1 MVTLNSLPWKLRT
14 VQLHMW
20 CSSSLF
26 LIMHPFPK
34 RAQFQLA
41 EDGWQSSGQQAHGW
55 PPPPESLKWGVCFS
69 RNLGELK
76 KLPVKLL
83 ATARYQA

>member
-26 LIMHPFPK
+26 LIMHPFPQ
-34 RAQFQLA
+34 RAHFQWA
-41 EDGWQSSGQQAHGW
+41 SDGGQSCGPQPHGG
-55 PPPPESLKWGVCFS
+55 PPPPPPPREFKMGSVFFEE
-69 RNLGELK
+69 LGR
-76 KLPVKLL
+76 
-83 ATARYQA
+83 A

>member
-55 PPPPESLKWGVCFS
+55 PPPPPPREFKMGSVFFEE
-69 RNLGELK
+69 LGR
-76 KLPVKLL
+76 
-83 ATARYQA
+83 A

>member
-55 PPPPESLKWGVCFS
+55 PPREFKMGSGFFEE
-69 RNLGELK
+69 LGR
-76 KLPVKLL
+76 
-83 ATARYQA
+83 A

>member
-1 MVTLNSLPWKLRT
+1 MGGKVVDSKRT
-14 VQLHMW
+14 
-20 CSSSLF
+20 
-26 LIMHPFPK
+26 
-34 RAQFQLA
+34 A
-41 EDGWQSSGQQAHGW
+41 G
-55 PPPPESLKWGVCFS
+55 PPESLKWGVCFS